1 LALVA
6 SLAAG
11 SWVGL
16 GRPSLAAT
24 WEVTRAMATAATE
37 RANTWREES
46 ARQGVAAPP
55 PVDAAP
61 SVDPSLLPDP
71 TPWPRLNPD
80 VSTRRAWLL
89 AEGPYHPPG
98 DGRRLVTFTFDDG
111 PFPET
116 TPTFLKIL
124 ARHNVR
130 AAFFMLGTYLDG
142 DSERAEKTRQVARD
156 VARAGHLIGN
166 H

>member
-1 LALVA
+1 MSTTLRLALVA

-16 GRPSLAAT
+16 GRPSAPVAWAEL
-24 WEVTRAMATAATE
+24 RAMAMEAAS
-37 RANTWREES
+37 RMNARREGWGP
-46 ARQGVAAPP
+46 AADDRAPP

-61 SVDPSLLPDP
+61 GVDPSLLPDP

-89 AEGPYHPPG
+89 AEGPYHAPG

-124 ARHNVR
+124 ARHNVH
-130 AAFFMLGTYLDG
+130 A
-142 DSERAEKTRQVARD
+142 
-156 VARAGHLIGN
+156 
-166 H
+166 